1 MPVSESSK
9 IIVSEQQLFKNFFWY
24 VSFRYVSYVKRY
36 FQELQWSTFFRV
48 QISQIFLF
56 SKMPV
61 SKSSKITVWEQHLF
75 KKHFGKEDLG
85 ICLPYIKRYFQEHQ
99 WSAFFF
105 WAQRTQILLFSRML
119 VSERSNIKVWERHI
133 FQNFSCYGN
142 FRYLSIF
149 HKKVSSGAPVRCF
162 FL

>member
-36 FQELQWSTFFRV
+36 FQELHEVLFLGPKYLRFFCFRKCRFPRV
-48 QISQIFLF
+48 QRLQFESNTF
-56 SKMPV
+56 SE
-61 SKSSKITVWEQHLF
+61 KI
-75 KKHFGKEDLG
+75 FGKENLR
-85 ICLPYIKRYFQEHQ
+85 ICLPYVKRYFQEHQ

-105 WAQRTQILLFSRML
+105 WAQKTQILLFSRML